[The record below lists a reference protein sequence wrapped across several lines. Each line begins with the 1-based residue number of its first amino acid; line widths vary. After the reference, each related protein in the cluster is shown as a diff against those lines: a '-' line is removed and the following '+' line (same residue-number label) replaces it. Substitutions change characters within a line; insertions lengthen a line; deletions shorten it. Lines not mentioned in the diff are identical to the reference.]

1 MSELSNH
8 NITESDLING
18 CLAGNRRMQE
28 LLYQRFSPKMYAVCL
43 RYASNAD
50 DAQDLLQEGFIKVF
64 RNLDKFRKEGSF
76 EGCIRR
82 VFVNTAIEQ
91 YRKKVNLNSISDRE
105 EQTLADS
112 SWNVFDQ
119 LGEKDIIRL
128 VQELAPG
135 YRSVFN
141 MYVIEGYSHKD
152 IGEMLGISEGTSK
165 SQLARARVI
174 LQKKVEEF
182 LDNNRRSS
190 LTRP

>member
-1 MSELSNH
+1 
-8 NITESDLING
+8 
-18 CLAGNRRMQE
+18 MQE

-43 RYASNAD
+43 RYASNTD

-76 EGCIRR
+76 EGWIRR
-82 VFVNTAIEQ
+82 VFVNTAIEH
-91 YRKKVNLNSISDRE
+91 YRKKVNMNSIGDRE
-105 EQTLADS
+105 EQTIADS
-112 SWNVFDQ
+112 SWNVLDQ
-119 LGEKDIIRL
+119 LGEKDIIQL

-152 IGEMLGISEGTSK
+152 IADMLGISEGTSK

-190 LTRP
+190 ITRP